1 MLEIVRL
8 EMSVWQLLC
17 SAGMCSGYVIDF
29 SCPFGQI
36 SGFFFF
42 FLTAFLKVLASLPF
56 RHDFRM
62 RSSYIASLRLVDLTS
77 NPLRCL

>member
-36 SGFFFF
+36 SDFFFF
-42 FLTAFLKVLASLPF
+42 TAFLKVLASLPF
-56 RHDFRM
+56 WHDFWM